1 LINYKTKENEKIF
14 LLAMITVMEWL
25 LLVQETTKKVKATTA
40 KMAKVDGAGMALF
53 QKLLIMVQLHTTQM
67 DNANLFY

>member
-14 LLAMITVMEWL
+14 LLAMITVMG
-25 LLVQETTKKVKATTA
+25 VATSCARNHKKVKTTTA

-53 QKLLIMVQLHTTQM
+53 Q
-67 DNANLFY
+67 